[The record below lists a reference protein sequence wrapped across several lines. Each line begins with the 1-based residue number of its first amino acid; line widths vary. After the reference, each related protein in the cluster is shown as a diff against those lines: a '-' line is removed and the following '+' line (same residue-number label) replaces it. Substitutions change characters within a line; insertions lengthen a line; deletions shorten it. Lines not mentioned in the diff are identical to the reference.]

1 MYIYNMWWL
10 LSLLL
15 ILFFGYTWLITTYYA
30 YWQRPEPQRPSMPS
44 EKPFISILVPARN
57 EEEQI
62 DACLQAILRQNYPAD
77 CFEIIVLDDHS
88 TDQTAEKVLQYHHPR
103 LRLLQLKDFI
113 STKENSY
120 KKKALELGVQHAKGT
135 WILTTDADCV
145 AGPNWLNQ
153 LSLAMQDDVVCIA
166 APVNMNGPNTF
177 LSRFQ
182 QLDFLI
188 LQAITG
194 ATLRAGWHAMANG
207 ANFCF
212 RKDAFESV
220 NGYRDIDEMAS
231 GDDMLLMQKF
241 FRQYPGGSVYLKHSA
256 ATVSTKVE
264 PDWHHFFQQRIR
276 WASKAGQYDNR
287 GIQAILLG
295 VYLFNLCL
303 FVLLIAGL
311 FNLTYAWLFML
322 AIILK
327 TTVEWGFVYHAAR
340 FFEKKA
346 MAYWLF
352 LFQPIHIV
360 YTVSAAM
367 LGWFGKYQ
375 WKDRTVR

>member
-1 MYIYNMWWL
+1 MWWL

-15 ILFFGYTWLITTYYA
+15 VLFFGYTWLISTYYA
-30 YWQRPEPQRPSMPS
+30 YWNQPEQRQESTQS

-57 EEEQI
+57 EEQHI

-88 TDQTAEKVLQYHHPR
+88 SDQTAEKVLQYKHPR

-120 KKKALELGVQHAKGT
+120 KKKALTLGVQEAKGS
-135 WILTTDADCV
+135 WILTTDADCI
-145 AGPNWLNQ
+145 AGPNWLTQ
-153 LSLAMQDDVVCIA
+153 MSLAMQDGIVCIA
-166 APVNMNGPNTF
+166 APVNMTGPNTF

-194 ATLRAGWHAMANG
+194 ATIRAGWHAMANG

-212 RKDAFESV
+212 RKDAFDAV
-220 NGYRDIDEMAS
+220 NGYLHIDQMAS

-241 FRQYPGGSVYLKHSA
+241 FQQFPGGSVYIKHSG

-276 WASKAGQYDNR
+276 WASKAGHYDNK

-295 VYLFNLCL
+295 VYLLNLCL
-303 FVLLIAGL
+303 LILLIAG
-311 FNLTYAWLFML
+311 FMNLTYTWLFML
-322 AIILK
+322 AIIVK
-327 TTVEWGFVYHAAR
+327 TTIEWGFVYSAAR
-340 FFEKKA
+340 FFKKKSIA
-346 MAYWLF
+346 FWLL
-352 LFQPIHIV
+352 LFQPFHIV